1 MVGISNGSL
10 LGPVAKEATASQVV
24 DRSDQI
30 WSTYNCVILKN
41 ISEAKAELSALID
54 AVSKGEEVLI
64 GKAGVPV
71 AKLVR
76 YTGVATKRVP
86 GALKGRITIH
96 EGFDELPPDI
106 AAAFG
111 IEP

>member
-1 MVGISNGSL
+1 MII
-10 LGPVAKEATASQVV
+10 K
-24 DRSDQI
+24 D
-30 WSTYNCVILKN
+30 
-41 ISEAKAELSALID
+41 ISEAKAELSTLID

-76 YTGVATKRVP
+76 YTGASAKRVP
-86 GALKGRITIH
+86 GALKGRIVIH
-96 EGFDELPPDI
+96 EDFDELPPDI

-111 IEP
+111 MES

>member
-1 MVGISNGSL
+1 L
-10 LGPVAKEATASQVV
+10 T
-24 DRSDQI
+24 DQI
-30 WSTYNCVILKN
+30 WSSHSTLIIKN
-41 ISEAKAELSALID
+41 ISEAKAELSALIE

-76 YTGVATKRVP
+76 YTGSVTKRMP
-86 GALKGRITIH
+86 GALKGQITIH
-96 EGFDELPPDI
+96 DDFDELPPDL

>member
-1 MVGISNGSL
+1 VFGRRF
-10 LGPVAKEATASQVV
+10 

-30 WSTYNCVILKN
+30 WSTRRAVILKN

-76 YTGVATKRVP
+76 YTGVSTRRVP
-86 GALKGRITIH
+86 GALKGRIVIH

>member
-1 MVGISNGSL
+1 M
-10 LGPVAKEATASQVV
+10 
-24 DRSDQI
+24 
-30 WSTYNCVILKN
+30 ILKN

-54 AVSKGEEVLI
+54 AVSKGEEVVI

-76 YTGVATKRVP
+76 YTGAAARRVP
-86 GALKGRITIH
+86 GALKGQIKIH
-96 EGFDELPPDI
+96 EDFDELPPDI

-111 IEP
+111 MDP